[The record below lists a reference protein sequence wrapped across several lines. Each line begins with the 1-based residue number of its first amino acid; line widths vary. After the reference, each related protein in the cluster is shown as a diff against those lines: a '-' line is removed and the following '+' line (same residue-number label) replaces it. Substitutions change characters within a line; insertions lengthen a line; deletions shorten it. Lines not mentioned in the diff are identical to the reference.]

1 MTHVISLKLILQ
13 SNEISLTNFF
23 ASLPKERRDVP
34 NIEQTNIKPNK
45 FKLRRLLAVLLKC
58 LIVSFLEISGPISI
72 SMIVSYS
79 LNETSTILSGNKFL
93 LKIKVHF

>member
-1 MTHVISLKLILQ
+1 MTHVISLMLILQ

-23 ASLPKERRDVP
+23 ASLPTAKSDAP

-45 FKLRRLLAVLLKC
+45 FKLRRLLAVLFKC
-58 LIVSFLEISGPISI
+58 LFVSIVSFLEISEGPISI

-79 LNETSTILSGNKFL
+79 LKETSTILSGNKFL
-93 LKIKVHF
+93 